1 MYLPALASI
10 FLVAL
15 IGGLLLTP
23 LAGRVGERLDIV
35 DRPRRGEL
43 GVRIVARTGGYAIIL
58 VFFLGLAVSL
68 PLLPH
73 DDSKEYS
80 KLVGLALGVLAI
92 VAIAV
97 VDDMRRLGPKVQ
109 LVGQIV
115 VALIPLLFGV
125 AIDNIASPFGGIVKV
140 PVYLVGPLTVFWMV
154 GMMNTFNFI
163 DTMDGLA
170 AGIGAIASV
179 VLFFISLQ
187 LGQYSIAA
195 LPLALAGG
203 TIAFLFFN
211 FNPARIFMGTSG
223 SMFIGYGLA
232 ILGIIGGAKLATTTM
247 VVGVAI
253 VDVAMVIIY
262 RLSRGRSPF
271 KGGDSAHLP
280 HRLLKLGLSQR
291 AVALLIY
298 GLCLAFGLMALLF
311 TRAEKLIGFAV
322 LGLAMLMLMSAI
334 SLRSRPSSGKDS
346 GGRQDRLVAGDSR
359 KENG

>member
-1 MYLPALASI
+1 MYLPALAI
-10 FLVAL
+10 VFFVALVA
-15 IGGLLLTP
+15 GLLLTP
-23 LAGRVGERLDIV
+23 MAGRIGERFGIV

-43 GVRIVARTGGYAIIL
+43 GARGIARTGGYAMML
-58 VFFLGLAVSL
+58 VFFLGLAVSW
-68 PLLPH
+68 PLLPRFP
-73 DDSKEYS
+73 DEYP
-80 KLVGLALGVLAI
+80 KLVGLALGVVVIVALAI
-92 VAIAV
+92 I
-97 VDDMRRLGPKVQ
+97 DDVKRLGPKVQ

-125 AIDNIASPFGGIVKV
+125 AINDIASPFGGILKV
-140 PVYLVGPLTVFWMV
+140 PEYLVGPLTLFWMV

-170 AGIGAIASV
+170 AGIGAIACV
-179 VLFFISLQ
+179 VLFFISFQ
-187 LGQYSIAA
+187 LGQYSIAV
-195 LPLALAGG
+195 LPLALAGA
-203 TIAFLFFN
+203 TMAFLFFN

-232 ILGIIGGAKLATTTM
+232 VLGIIGGAKLATTTM

-262 RLSRGRSPF
+262 RLSQGRSPF

-291 AVALLIY
+291 EVALMIY

-311 TRAEKLIGFAV
+311 TRAEKLIGFAA
-322 LGLAMLMLMSAI
+322 LGLAMLIIMSII
-334 SLRSRPSSGKDS
+334 SLRSRNIA
-346 GGRQDRLVAGDSR
+346 GGREDHLVAGGSR
-359 KENG
+359 PEDG